1 MDIRRYQK
9 QDLQSAMNLIN
20 IHMAKLSK
28 AMEINCYPEVCSAL
42 RAMQEECT
50 NASKVAVTLSL
61 SSHLETPERR

>member
-1 MDIRRYQK
+1 MNIQRYQK

-20 IHMAKLSK
+20 THIAKLSK
-28 AMEINCYPEVCSAL
+28 AMETNSYPDACSAL

-61 SSHLETPERR
+61 SSHLNDQRR